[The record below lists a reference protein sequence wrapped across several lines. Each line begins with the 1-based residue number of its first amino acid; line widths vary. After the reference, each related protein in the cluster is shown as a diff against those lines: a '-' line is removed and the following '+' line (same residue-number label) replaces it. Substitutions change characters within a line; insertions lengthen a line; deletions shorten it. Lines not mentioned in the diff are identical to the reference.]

1 MQYLAS
7 IINSFTLSWD
17 LGVIIF
23 LFIAGFLYGISVGQ
37 RRLGL
42 LLLSIYFA
50 YVLVGLAPYLN
61 IVSSRLGDAYG
72 AWSEVGI
79 FFALVLVLFFVLAG
93 SVLRSALGLPKKE
106 DGQWWHLLI
115 LSIVTAGMLAASLLE
130 LSPDSYYNKLSV
142 ITKEFFV
149 ENFAHFWWALAGIVV
164 LVVLRRSK
172 KKSS

>member
-23 LFIAGFLYGISVGQ
+23 LFIAVFLYGFSIGQ

-50 YVLVGLAPYLN
+50 YVLVGLVPYLN
-61 IVSSRLGDAYG
+61 TVSSTLPDVYG
-72 AWSEVGI
+72 AWSESGI
-79 FFALVLVLFFVLAG
+79 FFALVFTLFFVLTG
-93 SVLRSALGLPKKE
+93 SVLRSTLGLPKKE

-115 LSIVTAGMLAASLLE
+115 LSIVTAGLLSASVLE
-130 LSPDSYYNKLSV
+130 LSPDSYYNKLSI
-142 ITKEFFV
+142 ITKEVFV

-164 LVVLRRSK
+164 LVVLKRTK
-172 KKSS
+172 KK